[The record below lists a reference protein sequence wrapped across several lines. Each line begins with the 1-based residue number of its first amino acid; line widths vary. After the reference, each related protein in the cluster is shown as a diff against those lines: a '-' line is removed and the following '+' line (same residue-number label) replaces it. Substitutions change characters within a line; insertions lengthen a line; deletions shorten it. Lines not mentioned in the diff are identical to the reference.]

1 MGGSFSLESSPG
13 EGSCFRFE
21 LELPPAE
28 GDLILKSVQNGRLCH
43 LAESYRVQALV
54 VDDVIDNREVL
65 SGLLERAGIEVTMA
79 SSGAEAL
86 QLIAQ
91 QIPDIIFMDVRMPV
105 MDGLTAVRQLRER
118 WPAEGIVCVAITASG
133 LLRQRSF
140 YRDAGFDDFIG
151 KPFLF
156 EKVCDCMVRHL
167 HVEFVHEPDTV
178 MPAGAKP
185 CAGEPDAIQLPG
197 RMRERLLAAAR
208 INALTEIE
216 TLIGELKELS
226 PDAKCLA
233 VELEK
238 LLSRYDMDGI
248 LALIDQIPAGGG

>member
-1 MGGSFSLESSPG
+1 
-13 EGSCFRFE
+13 
-21 LELPPAE
+21 
-28 GDLILKSVQNGRLCH
+28 
-43 LAESYRVQALV
+43 V
-54 VDDVIDNREVL
+54 VDDVEDNREVL

-91 QIPDIIFMDVRMPV
+91 QKPDIIFMDVRMPV
-105 MDGLTAVRQLRER
+105 MDGLAAVRQLRER

-156 EKVCDCMVRHL
+156 EKICDCMVRHL
-167 HVEFVHEPDTV
+167 HVEFVHEPDAGV
-178 MPAGAKP
+178 PAGARP
-185 CAGEPDAIQLPG
+185 CAGEPDTIQLPG
-197 RMRERLLAAAR
+197 SLRERLLAAAR

-216 TLIGELKELS
+216 TLIGELRGLN
-226 PDAKCLA
+226 PDTQCLA

-238 LLSRYDMDGI
+238 LLSHYDMDGI
-248 LALIDQIPAGGG
+248 IALVNRLSA

>member
-1 MGGSFSLESSPG
+1 MGGSLALDSSPG

-28 GDLILKSVQNGRLCH
+28 GGMILKSGQKEGLCR
-43 LAESYRVQALV
+43 LAEAYRVRALV
-54 VDDVIDNREVL
+54 VDDVEDNREVL
-65 SGLLERAGIEVTMA
+65 SGLLERAGIEVSMA

-86 QLIAQ
+86 QAIADQ
-91 QIPDIIFMDVRMPV
+91 LPDIVFMDVRMPV

-167 HVEFVHEPDTV
+167 HVEFVHEPDAGV
-178 MPAGAKP
+178 PAGAKP
-185 CAGEPDAIQLPG
+185 CAGEPDASQLPDS
-197 RMRERLLAAAR
+197 MRERLLAAAR

-216 TLIGELKELS
+216 TLIGELKGLN
-226 PDAKCLA
+226 PDTKCLA

-248 LALIDQIPAGGG
+248 VALINRFPAGGG